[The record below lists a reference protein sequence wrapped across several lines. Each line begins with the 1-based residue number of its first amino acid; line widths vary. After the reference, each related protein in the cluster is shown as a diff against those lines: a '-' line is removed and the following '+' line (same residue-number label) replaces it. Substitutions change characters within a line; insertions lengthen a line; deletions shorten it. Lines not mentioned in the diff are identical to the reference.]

1 MRADEGEGDK
11 SLVVDLDGS
20 GGGIRDA
27 LEGDREAVPWAE
39 LSSGR
44 RSEDGEIA
52 ALYLAGCTPGQKREG
67 NGPNGEKTVTRGSA
81 RGVIS

>member
-1 MRADEGEGDK
+1 M
-11 SLVVDLDGS
+11 DGS

-52 ALYLAGCTPGQKREG
+52 VLYLVGCTPDQKREG
-67 NGPNGEKTVTRGSA
+67 HRPNGEKTVTRG
-81 RGVIS
+81 RGRRVVSWEKVR